1 MKVTNKEYFE
11 TLLNL
16 FKLKIGDKVKA
27 GDCVFEVI
35 WNKHLNLCSLEQLP
49 PENRFN
55 DSIGLE
61 DLYDIEYEVLKED
74 EKE

>member
-1 MKVTNKEYFE
+1 MKVTKKEYFE

-27 GDCVFEVI
+27 GDYIFEVV
-35 WNKHLNLCSLEQLP
+35 WNKPLNFCSLKKTP

-55 DSIGLE
+55 DNIRLE
-61 DLYDIEYEVLKED
+61 NLYDIEYEVLKDYEQ
-74 EKE
+74 